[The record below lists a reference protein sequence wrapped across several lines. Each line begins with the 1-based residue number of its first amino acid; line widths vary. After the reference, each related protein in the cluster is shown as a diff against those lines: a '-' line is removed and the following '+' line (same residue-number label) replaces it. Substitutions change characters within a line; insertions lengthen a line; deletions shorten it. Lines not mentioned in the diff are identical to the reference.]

1 MSSLQKR
8 LASQILKVGQSKIW
22 LDPENKKDM
31 AAAITKADVRKLI
44 MKGMIKV
51 RADTPSIK
59 QKRKK
64 GKRKK
69 GSRRGS
75 KHAIVTAKTK
85 WITTVRAL
93 RGMLKDLK
101 IKGQL
106 DNQTYRKLYM
116 LVKGGMFRS
125 RSHLR
130 IYIEQHHLLKKSG
143 EKIE

>member
-130 IYIEQHHLLKKSG
+130 IYIEQHRMLKKSG
-143 EKIE
+143 E

>member
-1 MSSLQKR
+1 M
-8 LASQILKVGQSKIW
+8 KVGQSKIW

-31 AAAITKADVRKLI
+31 ATAITKADVRKLI

-64 GKRKK
+64 GKRKE